1 MTETNLTDDGSL
13 AALRREYLTGGLS
26 RADLDA
32 DPVKQFRRWL
42 DQAITLN
49 LNDPSAMVLAT
60 VGADAMPS
68 QRVVLLKGL
77 DAQGFIFY
85 TNYGSRK
92 ARELETNPHA
102 GALFPWLAL
111 DRQVRVS
118 GVISRTSEVVSRAY
132 FASRPRDSQLAAWAS
147 AQSQEIPSRDQ
158 LMETLAAARQ
168 RFEGQEVPLPDN
180 WGGYCLAPQEIEFW
194 QGGADRLHD
203 RFRYELKADG
213 TWQIER
219 LAP

>member
-1 MTETNLTDDGSL
+1 MTDTNLFDDGSL
-13 AALRREYLTGGLS
+13 AALRREYLAGGLS

-77 DAQGFIFY
+77 DAKGFIFY
-85 TNYGSRK
+85 TNYDSRK

-111 DRQVRVS
+111 DRQVRIS
-118 GVISRTSEVVSRAY
+118 GVISRTSEAVSEAY

-147 AQSQEIPSRDQ
+147 AQSQEIPSRAQ
-158 LMETLAAARQ
+158 LMDTLAVARQ
-168 RFEGQEVPLPDN
+168 RFEGQEVPLPEN

-203 RFRYELKADG
+203 RFRYELQADG
-213 TWQIER
+213 TWQIDR